1 MTTPIGPVAPN
12 TQTNEGGPAG
22 RVVPPKPASTA
33 GADATAHNQPGEA
46 VTLSSG
52 AQITTQLLDAART
65 ASGVDQNAVTQ
76 ARAAIQSGS
85 YNVSPHDL
93 ANAITTAFKETP

>member
-22 RVVPPKPASTA
+22 RVVPSKPARMA
-33 GADATAHNQPGEA
+33 GADAASQSQPGEA

-52 AQITTQLLDAART
+52 AQITTQLLDAARA

-76 ARAAIQSGS
+76 ARTAIQSGS
-85 YNVSPHDL
+85 YNVSPQDL
-93 ANAITTAFKETP
+93 ANAITNAFKETP

>member
-22 RVVPPKPASTA
+22 RAAPSKPASTA
-33 GADATAHNQPGEA
+33 TSETTTHSQPGEA

-52 AQITTQLLDAART
+52 AQITTQLLDAARA

-76 ARAAIQSGS
+76 ARTAIQSGS
-85 YNVSPHDL
+85 YNVSPQDL

>member
-12 TQTNEGGPAG
+12 TQTNEGGPAS
-22 RVVPPKPASTA
+22 RVVPSKPARMA
-33 GADATAHNQPGEA
+33 GTDASRQSQPGEA